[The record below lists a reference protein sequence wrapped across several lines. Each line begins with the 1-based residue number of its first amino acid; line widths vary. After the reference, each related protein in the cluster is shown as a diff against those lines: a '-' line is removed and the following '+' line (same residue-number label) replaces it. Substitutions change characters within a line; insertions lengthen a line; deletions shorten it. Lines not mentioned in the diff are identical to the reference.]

1 MIRILTIS
9 ETMIGSSLAPIKTV
23 WVGFALGPE
32 GSFFRSAR
40 PIRIEIEY
48 LMRLTSAQIKDL
60 PQNRK
65 SCEEVKMLIE
75 EEVNPTCVYRGEI
88 QIEKARYRLV
98 GVDLRCRDSEKILKA
113 SLADIRDGDEVFPQ
127 RDNLIGEI
135 ETRESGGTTKG
146 SLVINQGIFSG
157 RYMVQPGR
165 TRGGGEY

>member
-1 MIRILTIS
+1 MIRILAIS
-9 ETMIGSSLAPIKTV
+9 EPMIGSSLAPIKTV

-32 GSFFRSAR
+32 GSFFRSAH

-48 LMRLTSAQIKDL
+48 LRRLTSAQIKDL

-75 EEVNPTCVYRGEI
+75 EVYRGEI

-98 GVDLRCRDSEKILKA
+98 GVYLRCRDSETILKA
-113 SLADIRDGDEVFPQ
+113 SLADIRDGDEVFPR

-157 RYMVQPGR
+157 KYMVQPGR
-165 TRGGGEY
+165 TGGGGEY